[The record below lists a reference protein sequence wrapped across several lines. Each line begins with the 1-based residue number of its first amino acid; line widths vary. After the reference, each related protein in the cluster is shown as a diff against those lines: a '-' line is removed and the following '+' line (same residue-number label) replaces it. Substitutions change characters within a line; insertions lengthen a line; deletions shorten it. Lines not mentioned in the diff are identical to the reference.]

1 MLLDPPVG
9 ACPLV
14 TTPRARARIPY
25 GGTYADRMPTSRTHG
40 APEHGHHPAVEQYLE
55 TILELEESGILPLRA
70 RLVERLGVTAPAVS
84 ETVKRLEREG
94 YVTLDDER
102 VLHLTSTGREYATAV
117 LRRHRLAELLLV
129 EVLKVPWSQVHEEAC
144 RLEHAISDNLEE
156 HLVKLLGDPGMCPH
170 GNPIPG
176 SANVVD
182 HGPLTALSSVG
193 VGQRAV
199 VRRIDEH
206 LQTQL
211 ETMRELE
218 NGRILPGQQVVVQR
232 ADEDG
237 VNLDV
242 DGTSVDVAH
251 DVAAELY
258 VSVT

>member
-1 MLLDPPVG
+1 
-9 ACPLV
+9 
-14 TTPRARARIPY
+14 
-25 GGTYADRMPTSRTHG
+25 MPTSG
-40 APEHGHHPAVEQYLE
+40 APAAGHHNAVEQYLE

-94 YVTLDDER
+94 YVTLDADR
-102 VLHLTSTGREYATAV
+102 VLHLTAAGRDYATAV

-129 EVLKVPWSQVHEEAC
+129 DVLKVPWSQVHEEAC
-144 RLEHAISDNLEE
+144 RLEHAISENLET

-182 HGPLTALSSVG
+182 HGPLTALQSVPQ
-193 VGQRAV
+193 GQQAV

-211 ETMRELE
+211 HHMRELE
-218 NGRILPGQQVVVQR
+218 NGRLFPGQQVVVTST
-232 ADEDG
+232 DEDG
-237 VNLDV
+237 VVLDV
-242 DGTSVDVAH
+242 DGATVQLD
-251 DVAAELY
+251 AETAREVY
-258 VSVT
+258 VSA